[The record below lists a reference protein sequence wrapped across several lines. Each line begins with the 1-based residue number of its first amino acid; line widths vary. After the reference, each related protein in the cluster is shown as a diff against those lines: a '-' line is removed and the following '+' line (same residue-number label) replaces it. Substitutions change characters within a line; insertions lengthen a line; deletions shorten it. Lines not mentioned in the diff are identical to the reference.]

1 MNISSQPCVHGRSC
15 RRMAGLES
23 GFSLLEIAIVM
34 VVIGLILGGILIPL
48 SSQFE
53 KQDRDKTALTLPEI
67 QKAVVGYALANG
79 RLPCPDADG
88 DGTEDLAVTCTTV
101 EGSVPWVDLGVGRL
115 DAWGQEFTYRVT
127 GNFADTVD
135 GTGCGVPTAGV
146 SFELCSNGD
155 ISVMDA
161 AGGAAVANGVPAI
174 IVSHAKNWA
183 TTTSVDEAENT
194 DNDVNFVD
202 RAYSASVA
210 PTFDDLITWVSPN
223 VLKSHMVEAGLLP

>member
-1 MNISSQPCVHGRSC
+1 
-15 RRMAGLES
+15 
-23 GFSLLEIAIVM
+23 
-34 VVIGLILGGILIPL
+34 
-48 SSQFE
+48 
-53 KQDRDKTALTLPEI
+53 
-67 QKAVVGYALANG
+67 
-79 RLPCPDADG
+79 
-88 DGTEDLAVTCTTV
+88 
-101 EGSVPWVDLGVGRL
+101 
-115 DAWGQEFTYRVT
+115 
-127 GNFADTVD
+127 
-135 GTGCGVPTAGV
+135 
-146 SFELCSNGD
+146 
-155 ISVMDA
+155 MDA